1 MKHRILALTLALL
14 TLLPAAGCAGKQE
27 GENVYQVSFLSQETG
42 SPSALVPEARTLAPE
57 EDPVQG
63 LLDRLLEGPSGEDLT
78 AVIPSSVTLRGWELN
93 GGLLTVDFSSRY
105 ASLSGIDLTLAD
117 YSVVLTLTQLEEV
130 EAVMITAEGELIPYR
145 DHQRLTAGD
154 AQAVTLQENEPGE
167 EE

>member
-1 MKHRILALTLALL
+1 MKHRILALALALL
-14 TLLPAAGCAGKQE
+14 TLLPAAGCAGKPE
-27 GENVYQVSFLSQETG
+27 GENVYQVYFLGQETG
-42 SPSALVPEARTLAPE
+42 SPSALVPEARTLDPE
-57 EDPVQG
+57 EDPIQG
-63 LLDRLLEGPSGEDLT
+63 LLERLLEGPSGDDLA

-93 GGLLTVDFSSRY
+93 GGLLIVDFSSRY

-117 YSVVLTLTQLEEV
+117 YSVVLTLTQLAEV

>member
-27 GENVYQVSFLSQETG
+27 GENVYQVYFLSQETG
-42 SPSALVPEARTLAPE
+42 SPSALVPE

>member
-1 MKHRILALTLALL
+1 M
-14 TLLPAAGCAGKQE
+14 
-27 GENVYQVSFLSQETG
+27 
-42 SPSALVPEARTLAPE
+42 
-57 EDPVQG
+57 
-63 LLDRLLEGPSGEDLT
+63 
-78 AVIPSSVTLRGWELN
+78 
-93 GGLLTVDFSSRY
+93 DFSSRY